1 MEDQKMETIKGFENA
16 VVIVFSAGYYR
27 AKKKIS
33 REKLEQMVSQNPSA
47 AEWLTGS
54 RSIIDPV
61 EIKAMGKL
69 YNKATGYLNPD
80 NPDSPCLPH
89 PIAGFKLIPIDLM
102 MDVDAEL
109 TSLQTDFY
117 AGRDKFIGNF
127 ESMKAAGQSTLEL
140 DGLWSEMDYP
150 ADITSKFHFG
160 WKFLQMD
167 TPEKLKSLS
176 PELYEREKK
185 KLEADMEY
193 TRLQCVE
200 ALRAT
205 MADMIGHIIERFS
218 NGGQTAKVYRDSTV
232 ENFYDFFETFKSRN
246 IFKDDALAEVVNKA
260 QAVLKG
266 RPAGIFRE
274 NDSVKKQV
282 RGQMKSISDEMET
295 LFEKPRRKINL
306 D

>member
-1 MEDQKMETIKGFENA
+1 METIEGFKNA

-33 REKLEQMVSQNPSA
+33 RDKLEQMVSRNPSA

-61 EIKAMGKL
+61 EIKKMGKL

-89 PIAGFKLIPIDLM
+89 PIAGFKLIPMSLM

-109 TSLQTDFY
+109 TSLQSEFF
-117 AGRDKFIGNF
+117 AGRDKFIADF
-127 ESMKAAGQSTLEL
+127 QSFKVVAQSNLQT

-150 ADITSKFHFG
+150 ADISSKFHFG
-160 WKFLQMD
+160 WKFLSMD
-167 TPEKLKSLS
+167 TPDKLKSLS
-176 PELYEREKK
+176 PELYEREKR
-185 KLEADMEY
+185 KLEVDMEN
-193 TRLQCVE
+193 TRQQCVE

-205 MADMIGHIIERFS
+205 MVDMVNHIVERFS
-218 NGGQTAKVYRDSTV
+218 NGGTAKVYRDSTV

-246 IFKDDALAEVVNKA
+246 IFQDDALSEIVEKA
-260 QAVLKG
+260 QGILKG
-266 RPAGIFRE
+266 KPAGMFRE
-274 NDSVKKQV
+274 NDSMKKQV
-282 RGQMKSISDEMET
+282 RKDMKVISNQMET
-295 LFEKPRRKINL
+295 LFEKPRRKIKM